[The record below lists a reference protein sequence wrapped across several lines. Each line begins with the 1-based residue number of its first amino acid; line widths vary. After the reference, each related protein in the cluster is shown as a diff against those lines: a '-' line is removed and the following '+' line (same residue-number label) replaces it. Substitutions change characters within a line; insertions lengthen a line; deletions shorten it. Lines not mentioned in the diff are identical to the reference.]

1 MGTWALGL
9 QSYLLRRYD
18 WTLLAP
24 TPVVRL
30 EPYSFGHSLER
41 EESLLGRSRQPG
53 EQAGSMKGLEEVMI
67 SWRSTEESGD

>member
-1 MGTWALGL
+1 MTGPSWHPPQL
-9 QSYLLRRYD
+9 YD
-18 WTLLAP
+18 WSP
-24 TPVVRL
+24 TPL
-30 EPYSFGHSLER
+30 DTPLER